1 MKFAGFINGT
11 TFITKKGHKG
21 SKIDSLW
28 VKNLFDSFVNDDEE
42 LAQIALESCLADL
55 NEIVINGDDGA
66 PFSIAEYAFYSENQ
80 FQNQAALL
88 QENERKVSTNSFLSK
103 ADWEL
108 IDGRLLSISKHSS
121 SKFRKAVRGDT
132 FAALAIRQSAFLV
145 TKMMIERGVDPLVEN
160 EDGEDLMVIMKQQYN
175 FLGTELK
182 RVQQFIVDASKVVF
196 EPSILEEQARQEE
209 ALLDDY
215 DKLATF
221 ADSMQAGL
229 LGRIE
234 NIEKD
239 RLLLRAYALKNE
251 DPPEFNVWN
260 AGQLDK
266 AVQYIKDCQEL
277 RGYIEEKMAFHRLH
291 VSRHEN
297 LSAVL
302 RVQLDLLGDEI
313 APSPSQSSST
323 QLQFVMD
330 SIKARS
336 VKQKVFSEPGL
347 EEEASLGS
355 GQTRSSRR
363 SRKQA
368 QKLQALASKLSSGLS
383 VAGSVRLPPLEA
395 PPPSPAPQ
403 PSPLPSPAPQPSPV
417 QLQSPAASA
426 RSSLSS
432 SRSSL
437 REDSPSRQPM
447 SRQQLYRRLG
457 LTGPGHGP
465 RSGALFP
472 IQELRRE
479 AEEYAPLLGTLLETD
494 STTVMYR

>member
-1 MKFAGFINGT
+1 MST
-11 TFITKKGHKG
+11 
-21 SKIDSLW
+21 L
-28 VKNLFDSFVNDDEE
+28 
-42 LAQIALESCLADL
+42 CL
-55 NEIVINGDDGA
+55 
-66 PFSIAEYAFYSENQ
+66 Q
-80 FQNQAALL
+80 
-88 QENERKVSTNSFLSK
+88 
-103 ADWEL
+103 
-108 IDGRLLSISKHSS
+108 
-121 SKFRKAVRGDT
+121 
-132 FAALAIRQSAFLV
+132 
-145 TKMMIERGVDPLVEN
+145 
-160 EDGEDLMVIMKQQYN
+160 
-175 FLGTELK
+175 
-182 RVQQFIVDASKVVF
+182 
-196 EPSILEEQARQEE
+196 
-209 ALLDDY
+209 
-215 DKLATF
+215 
-221 ADSMQAGL
+221 
-229 LGRIE
+229 
-234 NIEKD
+234 
-239 RLLLRAYALKNE
+239 